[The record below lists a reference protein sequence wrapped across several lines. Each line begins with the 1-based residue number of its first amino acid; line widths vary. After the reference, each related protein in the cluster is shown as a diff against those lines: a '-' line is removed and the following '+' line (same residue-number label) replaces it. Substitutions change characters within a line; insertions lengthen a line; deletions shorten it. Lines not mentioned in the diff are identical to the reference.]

1 MVKTPCNVV
10 TGFLGAGKTTLL
22 RRVMAG
28 ELQAKRVALIMNEIG
43 DVGVDAEVVTDL
55 DGVEAMVEL
64 NSGCVCC
71 TINEYAFQ
79 MAFREIQATVKP
91 ELIIIETT
99 GLADPWPLLSR
110 LRTVAVAQDAVITL
124 VDALN
129 FETMAIAEPVL
140 AEQVKAADFL
150 VMSKLD
156 LVEPAAV
163 PALKQQLRA
172 LNPRALIV
180 ESSQGHTNADLLF
193 GTSVARY
200 RHRATTLAPGP
211 LDQVAGVTAH
221 LAPPGS
227 DGIDVF
233 SYKTDNPVCLVS
245 FKKFLEN
252 LPPSLYRAKGSL
264 KIVNSADLKLFNYTC
279 GRVDLQ
285 SLPGQIIPKTALTQ
299 AVFIGRGLE
308 ADSPKII
315 AGFQACE
322 EISPP

>member
-129 FETMAIAEPVL
+129 FEAMAVAEPVL

-150 VMSKLD
+150 VVSKLD
-156 LVEPAAV
+156 LVEPAV
-163 PALKQQLRA
+163 VDALKQRLRT

-180 ESSQGHTNADLLF
+180 ESSQGCTNADLLF

-200 RHRATTLAPGP
+200 RQRTTTLAPGP
-211 LDQVAGVTAH
+211 LDQVTGATAH
-221 LAPPGS
+221 LTPPDS

-233 SYKTDNPVCLVS
+233 SYRTDNPIRLAP
-245 FKKFLEN
+245 FKKFLET
-252 LPPSLYRAKGSL
+252 LPTSLYRAKGSL
-264 KIVNSADLKLFNYTC
+264 KMVNSADLRLFNYTC

-285 SLPGQIIPKTALTQ
+285 SLPGQLVPKNASTQ
-299 AVFIGRGLE
+299 AVFIGRGLGPV
-308 ADSPKII
+308 SSRII

-322 EISPP
+322 EIPLP